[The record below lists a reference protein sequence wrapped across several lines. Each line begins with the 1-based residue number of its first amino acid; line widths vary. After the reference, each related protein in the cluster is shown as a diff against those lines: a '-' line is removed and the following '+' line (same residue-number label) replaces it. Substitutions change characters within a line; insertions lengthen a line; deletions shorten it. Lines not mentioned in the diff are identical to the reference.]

1 MKDYKISDNRLAR
14 FFEKSRDQWRARAAE
29 KQKKLRALET
39 QVRDLER
46 SRVRWKERAL
56 QAEQAIVEDESS
68 KDSEDNDSKD
78 NGKDVLVGKYLA
90 RGELSSEERVR
101 GHNYSLGWIEW
112 SLLQI
117 LIGLSSLH
125 GTCRMLAKLGDADE
139 GTQTPVISTVRS
151 WLFRIGLSVIQQPVP
166 RHDDWIVILDMTVEL
181 GTAKVLAIVG
191 LPQKRLQTLSK
202 REQGCCLGH
211 HDVQWLGLEILEHS
225 NGDII
230 ADCLEKLEG
239 RIGRIQQIVADHGS
253 DLKCGIERYQKRR
266 NEVRSTYDV
275 THQVALWL
283 KHALENDATYCG
295 FRNHCQESVQKLQ
308 QTSLHFLKPPTPR
321 KKTRW
326 HQISAQIEWA
336 SKMLT
341 YYDRGRFEE
350 LAQGYRLDEHTQDRL
365 IGVLSKAQRYRL
377 NHRVWCDYDDE
388 AGYLNALRRHLG
400 EEAVE
405 THRRA
410 LCHAGHLG
418 RRQFEE
424 HLGWL
429 PEYREAIKD
438 YAQRIAEVEKFQ
450 HQLKHDGLM
459 ANATESLTKE
469 IASPNP
475 ALQTLRTNMQ
485 TYLNRESTGIAEGKV
500 WLASSDV
507 LESLFGK
514 YKLFSQRSPLKE
526 VSRWVLIL
534 PLLTIKLS
542 RELIRQAL
550 ESVSTQKLELW
561 VAEHFGPSAFSR
573 RKAAFGVPKKT

>member
-14 FFEKSRDQWRARAAE
+14 FFEKSRDQWRAHAAE

-39 QVRDLER
+39 RVRDLER
-46 SRVRWKERAL
+46 SRAKWKERAQ
-56 QAEQAIVEDESS
+56 QAEQAIIEDEFS
-68 KDSEDNDSKD
+68 KDLEGNDPQDSK
-78 NGKDVLVGKYLA
+78 KYELVGKYLV
-90 RGELSSEERVR
+90 RGELSLEERVR
-101 GHNYSLGWIEW
+101 GHSYSLGWIKW

-117 LIGLSSLH
+117 LIGLSNLH
-125 GTCRMLAKLGDADE
+125 GTCRMLAELGNAE
-139 GTQTPVISTVRS
+139 EETRTPMISTVRS
-151 WLFRIGLSVIQQPVP
+151 WLFRIGLSVMQQPVP
-166 RHDDWIVILDMTVEL
+166 RHDDWIIILDLTVEL

-191 LPQKRLQTLSK
+191 LPQERLQILSE

-211 HDVQWLGLEILEHS
+211 HDVQWLGLEVLEHS

-253 DLKCGIERYQKRR
+253 DLKSGIERYQKRHS
-266 NEVRSTYDV
+266 EVRSTYDV

-295 FRNHCQESVQKLQ
+295 FRTHCQESVQKLQ
-308 QTSLHFLKPPTPR
+308 QTAQHYLKPPTPR
-321 KKTRW
+321 KKARW

-336 SKMLT
+336 SKMLA
-341 YYDRGRFEE
+341 YYERGRFEE
-350 LAQGYRLDEHTQDRL
+350 LASGYRLDRYTQDRL
-365 IGVLSKAQRYRL
+365 RGVLREAQRYHL
-377 NHRVWCDYDDE
+377 NHRVWRDYDNAAD
-388 AGYLNALRRHLG
+388 YLEALRRHLG
-400 EEAVE
+400 EEPVE
-405 THRRA
+405 THRQA

-418 RRQFEE
+418 RRQIEE

-429 PEYREAIKD
+429 PEYREAIND
-438 YAQRIAEVEKFQ
+438 YAQRIAEVEQFQ
-450 HQLKHDGLM
+450 HQLKHGGLM
-459 ANATESLTKE
+459 ANATESLKKE
-469 IASPNP
+469 NESPNP
-475 ALQTLRTNMQ
+475 ALQTHRTNMQ
-485 TYLNRESTGIAEGKV
+485 AYLKHESAGITEGKV
-500 WLASSDV
+500 WLVSSDV

-561 VAEHFGPSAFSR
+561 IAEHFGPSAFAR
-573 RKAAFGVPKKT
+573 RKAAFGMPKKT